1 MHRTR
6 STRAESGFTLVE
18 VLVVILV
25 IGVLIAIGLPTFL
38 ATRTRAEDRALQ
50 TDLRTS
56 LAAAMTWWAESG
68 TYDGFDQTSAKTS
81 EPSLDWQNAGDPA
94 QDGQIAIEIAAGP
107 NLLLV
112 ARSKSGTYFC
122 MSQVANNPATDRG
135 RGVTFADVDTVSEC
149 TGGW

>member
-1 MHRTR
+1 MHGTR
-6 STRAESGFTLVE
+6 RVCEERGFTLVE

-25 IGVLIAIGLPTFL
+25 IGVLIAVGLPTFL

-68 TYDGFDQTSAKTS
+68 TYSGFDQTTAKAS

-94 QDGQIAIEIAAGP
+94 QAGQIAIELATGP
-107 NLLLV
+107 NLLLI
-112 ARSKSGTYFC
+112 ARSNSGTYFC

-135 RGVTFADVDTVSEC
+135 RGMTYADLDTVPEC

>member
-1 MHRTR
+1 MGVTR
-6 STRAESGFTLVE
+6 SERMESGFTLVE
-18 VLVVILV
+18 ILVVILV
-25 IGVLIAIGLPTFL
+25 IAVLIAIGLPTFL
-38 ATRTRAEDRALQ
+38 ATRTRAEDRAQQ

-56 LAAAMTWWAESG
+56 LAAAMSWWAESG
-68 TYDGFDQTSAKTS
+68 TYDGFDQSTAKTS

-94 QDGQIAIEIAAGP
+94 APGQIAIQVASGP

-122 MSQVANNPATDRG
+122 LAQVANNPAADRG
-135 RGVTFADVDTVSEC
+135 TGAAFADVDTVAEC

>member
-1 MHRTR
+1 M
-6 STRAESGFTLVE
+6 ESGFTLVE
-18 VLVVILV
+18 VMVVILV

-38 ATRTRAEDRALQ
+38 ATRTRAEDRAMQ

-68 TYDGFDQTSAKTS
+68 TYDGFDQSTAKSS
-81 EPSLDWQNAGDPA
+81 EPSLDWQPAGDPA
-94 QDGQIAIEIAAGP
+94 GAGPVAIQVASGP
-107 NLLLV
+107 NLLLI

-122 MSQVANNPATDRG
+122 LAQVANNPATDRG
-135 RGVTFADVDTVSEC
+135 SGTAFADVDTVPEC

>member
-6 STRAESGFTLVE
+6 RERTESGFTLVE
-18 VLVVILV
+18 IMVVILV

-68 TYDGFDQTSAKTS
+68 TYDGFDQSTARSS
-81 EPSLDWQNAGDPA
+81 ESSLDWQNPGDPA
-94 QDGQIAIEIAAGP
+94 AAGQIAIQVASGP

-122 MSQVANNPATDRG
+122 VAQVANNPATDRG
-135 RGVTFADVDTVSEC
+135 SGTAFADVDTVPEC

>member
-1 MHRTR
+1 MHRRRNAGSET
-6 STRAESGFTLVE
+6 GFTLVE
-18 VLVVILV
+18 IMVVILI

-38 ATRTRAEDRALQ
+38 ATRTRAEDRAMQ

-68 TYDGFDQTSAKTS
+68 TYDGFDQTTAKAS
-81 EPSLDWQNAGDPA
+81 EPSLNWQSAGDPA
-94 QDGQIAIEIAAGP
+94 APGQIAIQVASGP

-112 ARSKSGTYFC
+112 ARSNSGTYFC
-122 MSQVANNPATDRG
+122 MAQVANNPATDRG
-135 RGVTFADVDTVSEC
+135 SGAVFADVDTVAEC